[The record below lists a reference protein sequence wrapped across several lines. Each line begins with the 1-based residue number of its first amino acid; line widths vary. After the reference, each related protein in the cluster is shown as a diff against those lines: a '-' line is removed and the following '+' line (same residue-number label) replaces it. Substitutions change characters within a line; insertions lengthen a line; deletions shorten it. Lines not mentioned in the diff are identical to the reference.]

1 MNISA
6 FRDDLRLQKL
16 LWCVVALFGLV
27 IAVGAGL
34 PERGHFDVRVLLADA
49 EKNEVFSWTL
59 YSEEGFMARDA
70 EQGIAQELPAKS
82 IVVSVKK
89 GRIALNGCRLSG
101 HSVELIPRSGETGYG
116 DYRYAGTFIVSQRD
130 ERLYLVN
137 KVDIE
142 EYLCS
147 VLRWEIYPCWP
158 PEVLEAM
165 AIACRTYL
173 FYHVLKS
180 RGSSGDMERRPFDIR
195 ATVAHQAYK
204 GLHEFDGL
212 RRAVEA
218 TSGEVMVFNGKPIE
232 AMYEACCGGV
242 IPAHLEGIDFVRAP
256 YLKRDYACTYCKECR
271 DFSWEETFSLA
282 DLNEAICSYDD
293 GAMPIIDL
301 HISRKDRAGIVREV
315 KIKTKTGWYRLSGR
329 RINSM
334 FGGVKSLCCTIKK
347 QGKHIVMN
355 GHGWGHHLGLCQRGA
370 AAMAQDGWEHRDI
383 LTFYYPGVSFTT
395 IRVVTIPPTVK
406 EEKKEV
412 VEEEASTVEKKP
424 EASLQ
429 PVEKVEEKIEKREAK
444 QKTVCRKSRL
454 ASKRRVA
461 HRERKHKK

>member
-1 MNISA
+1 MNI
-6 FRDDLRLQKL
+6 LRLQKI
-16 LWCVVALFGLV
+16 LWCAVALFGLV
-27 IAVGAGL
+27 IAVSADL
-34 PERGHFDVRVLLADA
+34 PERDRFDVRVLLADA
-49 EKNEVFSWTL
+49 DAKAAFSWTL
-59 YSEEGFMARDA
+59 YSDEGFMARDA
-70 EQGIAQELPAKS
+70 EQGIAQELHAKS
-82 IVVSVKK
+82 ITISVKK
-89 GRIALNGCRLSG
+89 GRIALNGRRLSG
-101 HSVELIPRSGETGYG
+101 HSIELIPRSGETSYG

-137 KVDIE
+137 KIDIE
-142 EYLCS
+142 EYLCA

-158 PEVLEAM
+158 PESLEAM

-173 FYHVLKS
+173 LYNVIKS

-195 ATVAHQAYK
+195 ATIAHQAYK

-218 TSGEVMVFNGKPIE
+218 TRGEVMVFNGKPIE

-242 IPAHLEGIDFVRAP
+242 IPAHLEGVDFVRAP
-256 YLKRDYACTYCKECR
+256 YLKRDYACTYCKACR
-271 DFSWEETFSLA
+271 DFSWKETFTLA

-370 AAMAQDGWEHRDI
+370 AAMAQEGWEHRDI
-383 LTFYYPGVSFTT
+383 LTFYYPGASFTT
-395 IRVVTIPPTVK
+395 IRVVTIPPAVQ
-406 EEKKEV
+406 EEKG
-412 VEEEASTVEKKP
+412 EEALTVEKGP
-424 EASLQ
+424 EVSPQAA
-429 PVEKVEEKIEKREAK
+429 EKVEEKIEKIEAK
-444 QKTVCRKSRL
+444 QETVSRKSGL
-454 ASKRRVA
+454 AHKRPVA